1 MSSVSF
7 QKSTL
12 VFFQNLQLW
21 SVFKSQKGQ
30 EMSKKGA
37 RDAQFLSLPQELQI
51 EVFNHF
57 VIHSDEESVPESALR
72 LKNSLILRLVSTG
85 LARAYLV
92 VTSTGAFC
100 NYMKKRAEMRHSDT
114 DSSRELIRLCQKF
127 SDENL
132 TVLFRSMALQ
142 NGKAAFAGLKTIVQM
157 TKETEGNVET
167 SEVANE

>member
-1 MSSVSF
+1 
-7 QKSTL
+7 
-12 VFFQNLQLW
+12 
-21 SVFKSQKGQ
+21 
-30 EMSKKGA
+30 
-37 RDAQFLSLPQELQI
+37 
-51 EVFNHF
+51 
-57 VIHSDEESVPESALR
+57 
-72 LKNSLILRLVSTG
+72 
-85 LARAYLV
+85 
-92 VTSTGAFC
+92 
-100 NYMKKRAEMRHSDT
+100 MRHNDT

>member
-1 MSSVSF
+1 
-7 QKSTL
+7 
-12 VFFQNLQLW
+12 
-21 SVFKSQKGQ
+21 
-30 EMSKKGA
+30 MSKKGA
-37 RDAQFLSLPQELQI
+37 RDAQFLSLPQELQHI
-51 EVFNHF
+51 VFNHF
-57 VIHSDEESVPESALR
+57 VISSEEESGPESALR

-100 NYMKKRAEMRHSDT
+100 NYMKKRAAMRHNDT